1 MSSEKPKSFAE
12 EMGVKYIKKG
22 DYYYPDLIPDDLPPE
37 PPLGK
42 FGEMKARYLLE
53 YKPVKHAVMLTNRT
67 LYPYLLQVDKEAEEM
82 LERLIKQM
90 AKEEGVTESMKS
102 TDMLGWVGKMNNIK
116 SRATEIVIEE
126 FINN

>member
-1 MSSEKPKSFAE
+1 MNSEKPKSFAE

-42 FGEMKARYLLE
+42 FGKMKVSYLME
-53 YKPVKHAVMLTNRT
+53 YKPVQHALMLSDGT
-67 LYPYLLQVDKEAEEM
+67 LYQYLLEVDKEAEEM

-126 FINN
+126 LINN